1 MTPRNDVAG
10 LPARVGGTDMRIASL
25 SSVLAALFVAG
36 SAAFGQMSV
45 AVPSG
50 QAIEFFEQRVDD
62 ATGAVRLRFLAP
74 DLDDPLK
81 RPSFEDITLDLEMLC
96 REFGVKT
103 TLEDGLENTQIVI
116 SLSSEKVEYGVINS
130 EVEQVFE
137 AFSVQNGTCMLEI
150 F

>member
-1 MTPRNDVAG
+1 
-10 LPARVGGTDMRIASL
+10 
-25 SSVLAALFVAG
+25 
-36 SAAFGQMSV
+36 MSV

-137 AFSVQNGTCMLEI
+137 AFSVQNGTCMLEM

>member
-1 MTPRNDVAG
+1 MTLRNDVAG
-10 LPARVGGTDMRIASL
+10 LLARVGGTKMRIASL

-137 AFSVQNGTCMLEI
+137 AFSVQNGTCMLEM

>member
-1 MTPRNDVAG
+1 
-10 LPARVGGTDMRIASL
+10 MRIASL

-74 DLDDPLK
+74 DLDDSLK

-137 AFSVQNGTCMLEI
+137 AFSVQNGTCMLEM